1 MKRVPTLLLAIAAVL
16 LMATS
21 CKESKPAQKGALEV
35 IKARTSIR
43 SFTGEKLTAEQI
55 NTLLD
60 AAMAAPTASDIRP
73 WRFVV
78 LTEDEAKLGLYERE
92 HHRKM
97 VSEAGAVIV
106 VCGETTRM
114 VRPRGAAEDAPLEE
128 TPVRYWFEDC
138 SAATENLL
146 LAATAMDLG
155 AVWLSCYPNENS
167 VNRVKEYLG
176 LPANVVPLAIVPV
189 GVPAENPEPKAKWDE
204 SNIHYEK
211 W

>member
-1 MKRVPTLLLAIAAVL
+1 MKKVPTLLLAIAAVL
-16 LMATS
+16 LMAAS
-21 CKESKPAQKGALEV
+21 CKESKPAEKSALEV

-43 SFTGEKLTAEQI
+43 SFTGDKLTEEQI

-60 AAMAAPTASDIRP
+60 AAMAAPTAADIRP

-78 LTEDEAKLGLYERE
+78 LTDDAAKDGLYERE
-92 HHRKM
+92 HHKKM
-97 VSEAGAVIV
+97 VAEAGAVIV

-114 VRPRGAAEDAPLEE
+114 ARPRGADENAPLEE
-128 TPVRYWFEDC
+128 MENRYWFEDC